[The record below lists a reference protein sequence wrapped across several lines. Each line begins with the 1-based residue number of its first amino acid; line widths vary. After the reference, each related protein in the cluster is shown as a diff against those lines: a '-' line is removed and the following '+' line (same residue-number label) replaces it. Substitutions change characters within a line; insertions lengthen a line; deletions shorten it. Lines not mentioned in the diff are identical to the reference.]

1 MGFTLIEII
10 IIILIFF
17 IITAYLISGFSFLAP
32 KTLEKEVEKLGGDL
46 LWIRELANCNL
57 SSYIVTFDTI
67 NNQYALYRN
76 SVSANNLITPP
87 YSLKVNLASAPPQ
100 IVFTS
105 YGKPSTSFIQSIQL
119 NKANRAKTII
129 IYPNSGAIKW

>member
-67 NNQYALYRN
+67 NNQ
-76 SVSANNLITPP
+76 
-87 YSLKVNLASAPPQ
+87 
-100 IVFTS
+100 
-105 YGKPSTSFIQSIQL
+105 
-119 NKANRAKTII
+119 
-129 IYPNSGAIKW
+129 